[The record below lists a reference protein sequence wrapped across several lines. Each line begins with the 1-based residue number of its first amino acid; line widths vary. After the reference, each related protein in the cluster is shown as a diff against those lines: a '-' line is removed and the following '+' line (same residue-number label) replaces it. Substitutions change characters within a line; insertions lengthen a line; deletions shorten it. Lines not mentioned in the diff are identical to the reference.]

1 MIPSVLL
8 VLQSCSS
15 KPKVFAE
22 RNSAV
27 PVAVAS
33 AVAKAV
39 PVTIRSVGNV
49 EAFSTISVKAQV
61 SGELIRVQFKEGDY
75 VKKGDLLF
83 QIDPRPFEAAVS
95 QAEANLARDTA
106 QAAQAEANLG
116 RDIAQE
122 KYAKQQAAR
131 YADLSKEGVISKGQY
146 DQFDSDAQA
155 RTEAVRADRAA
166 IESARASINASKA
179 ALERAKLDLNYCTI
193 RSPIDGRT
201 GNVMVKM
208 GNIVGAGNINL
219 VTINEV
225 QPIYVSF
232 TAPEADLPSI
242 KKYMA
247 SGSLAVAA
255 APPDSPDSSETGTLS
270 FVDNAVDLTTGTI
283 KLKGTFTN
291 TDLKLWP
298 GQFVNVVL
306 TLTVQQNAV
315 VVLTLAVQNGPDGEF
330 VFVVKSDKTAEIR
343 PVTVGMIDGQQ
354 TVIEKGVSAG
364 ETVVTEGQ
372 LRLVKGSKVQI
383 KNASGNQPSALNAG
397 GEAEK

>member
-1 MIPSVLL
+1 
-8 VLQSCSS
+8 
-15 KPKVFAE
+15 
-22 RNSAV
+22 
-27 PVAVAS
+27 
-33 AVAKAV
+33 
-39 PVTIRSVGNV
+39 
-49 EAFSTISVKAQV
+49 V
-61 SGELIRVQFKEGDY
+61 SGELNSVHFKEGDY

-83 QIDPRPFEAAVS
+83 QIDPRPFDAAVS

-106 QAAQAEANLG
+106 QLAQAEANLG
-116 RDIAQE
+116 RDLAQE

-131 YADLSKEGVISKGQY
+131 YADLSKEGVISKGQF

-166 IESARASINASKA
+166 IDSARASINASKA

-219 VTINEV
+219 VIINEV

-232 TAPEADLPSI
+232 TAPEADLPAI

-247 SGSLAVAA
+247 SGTLAVAA
-255 APPDSPDSSETGTLS
+255 APPDSTDSSERGTLT

-291 TDLKLWP
+291 SDLKLWP

-315 VVLTLAVQNGPDGEF
+315 VVPSLAVQNGPDGQF
-330 VFVVKSDKTAEIR
+330 VFIVKPDKTTEVR
-343 PVTVGMIDGQQ
+343 PVSVGMIAEQES
-354 TVIEKGVSAG
+354 VIEKGLSAG

-383 KNASGNQPSALNAG
+383 KNASGTKPLALNAS
-397 GEAEK
+397 GEAGK